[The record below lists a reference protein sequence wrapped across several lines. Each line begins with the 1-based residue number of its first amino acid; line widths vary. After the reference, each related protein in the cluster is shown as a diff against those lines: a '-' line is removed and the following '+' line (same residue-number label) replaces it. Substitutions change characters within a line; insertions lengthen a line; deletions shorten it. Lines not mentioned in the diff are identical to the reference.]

1 MRDVE
6 FQTLSPRN
14 IFSVKIETLTKPSPE
29 NTPDKSSRQY
39 KLITPET
46 EAFEPMAPLMG
57 NIFSRIIVIGPEFD
71 HCHDYFGA
79 ASLAHN
85 KQTNTHNLGHNGNIS
100 DAARDR
106 LPTFQL
112 PWARIW
118 QSSGRLTVKVV
129 IIIVITILIIVIIT
143 INTIQV
149 IIRVIETLS
158 GPTCTSAASPRTPPT
173 RTSSISAK
181 SETSLFF
188 FHQLH

>member
-1 MRDVE
+1 MVFDNDIYTCKDFDFTFFFTFSPLTPSVRDVG

-14 IFSVKIETLTKPSPE
+14 IFSVEIEKLTKA
-29 NTPDKSSRQY
+29 SS
-39 KLITPET
+39 K
-46 EAFEPMAPLMG
+46 
-57 NIFSRIIVIGPEFD
+57 NI
-71 HCHDYFGA
+71 
-79 ASLAHN
+79 
-85 KQTNTHNLGHNGNIS
+85 KHNGNIS
-100 DAARDR
+100 DAASSR

-129 IIIVITILIIVIIT
+129 IILIIVIIT
-143 INTIQV
+143 INTIKM

-173 RTSSISAK
+173 RTSSTSAK

-188 FHQLH
+188 LAPTSLIFYPCL